1 MKNLLLILFAGLLSA
16 QSLQPQVGIHYM
28 GGLSYDM
35 EQEPIGVEAGLLYT
49 LKKPSLVMSSVGVNY
64 NYYYNLIPE
73 KPGNYY
79 GFYIAKIQFSK
90 EIAEHWNFTYYA
102 GYANKFDNN
111 LMQHFDGP
119 YKTNLSYGFGFQ
131 IAYEYITGEILYE
144 SVAGYPHL
152 SVGIKYNIT
161 DLLKKKY

>member
-1 MKNLLLILFAGLLSA
+1 MKTLLFILFAGLLSA

-35 EQEPIGVEAGLLYT
+35 EQEPVGVEAGLLYT

-79 GFYIAKIQFSK
+79 GFYIAKVQFAK
-90 EIAEHWNFTYYA
+90 EIVQCWNVTYYA
-102 GYANKFDNN
+102 GYANNFDND
-111 LMQHFDGP
+111 LMSKFKGDF
-119 YKTNLSYGFGFQ
+119 KTNLSYGFGFQ
-131 IAYEYITGEILYE
+131 ITDKHLTGEILYE

-152 SVGIKYNIT
+152 SVGVKYNIT